1 MFRFFKKMKNPN
13 VLYFNSMDELNYKL
27 KAIAK
32 ALQIDFGFP
41 YSEKNMMLDDE
52 IIFAITYTIIL
63 EMEILIRTEDKRI
76 FNFLQKLET
85 KRNSGKYREYLK
97 NRYLKGESNEK
108 A

>member
-1 MFRFFKKMKNPN
+1 MLRFFEKRKNQN
-13 VLYFNSMDELNYKL
+13 TIYFNSIDELNYKL

-41 YSEKNMMLDDE
+41 YDEKNMMLDDE
-52 IIFAITYTIIL
+52 IIFAITYTVML

-76 FNFLQKLET
+76 SNFLQKLET

-97 NRYLKGESNEK
+97 NRYLKGENNEE